1 MRSRLVPVE
10 GLCGSA
16 ACLGDAGLSVAGGR
30 SNTRV
35 YCIALIR
42 VLMPAVSCTVRVSKK
57 CAIAARR
64 WRSEADGVL
73 YKNTDLQMVA
83 QPSYPSS
90 LKRSTRRR

>member
-1 MRSRLVPVE
+1 MAVPHAWATQVCRLQV
-10 GLCGSA
+10 A
-16 ACLGDAGLSVAGGR
+16 API
-30 SNTRV
+30 TRV

-57 CAIAARR
+57 CAIAARL
-64 WRSEADGVL
+64 WRSEADGVFNE
-73 YKNTDLQMVA
+73 NTDLQMVA